1 MIRPA
6 RRQSISWRTH
16 PWRFFALVLVLTLVL
31 AGAGRIAAGLFATE
45 PRAQWIWAEGDFSDG
60 EPIAFYAVREIELP
74 AVGPGRITIAA
85 DETYLLYVNGQRI
98 GGGSFRS
105 GAPFDVYEVGDFLD
119 VGLNRIL
126 VELRSSRGAGGLLAK
141 IELAPGA
148 GTSVVTDDSWQIF
161 RRYDTGLVRGW
172 SALEGGEA
180 PQIWGRAP
188 TGRWRP
194 NGTRRR
200 HIPFQRFPPPERS
213 WPLRHQLYHSASW
226 TALDGS
232 QRRIPAIG
240 PQQVFDWGEEV
251 TGFISLDLR
260 SDEGKPGLLYVS
272 TEPPDPKDRP
282 PDAVIIPVS
291 GRRFWEDAHPR
302 RFRYLLLVG
311 TEPYSRIEVDL
322 LDGEEARAL
331 AAPADNHRGVFGIEP
346 PRSYSRAEEA
356 VWKRLEQEAAD
367 RNDPDEPRS

>member
-1 MIRPA
+1 MTSSASRHPV
-6 RRQSISWRTH
+6 SWRTH
-16 PWRFFALVLVLTLVL
+16 TWRFFALVLALTLIL
-31 AGAGRIAAGLFATE
+31 AGATRIATRLLE
-45 PRAQWIWAEGDFSDG
+45 PGQGARWIWAEGDFSGG
-60 EPIAFYAVREIELP
+60 EPISFYAAREIELP

-85 DETYLLYVNGQRI
+85 DETYVLYVNGQRI
-98 GGGSFRS
+98 GAGSYRS
-105 GAPFDVYEVGDFLD
+105 RAPFDVYEVGDFLQ

-126 VELRSSRGAGGLLAK
+126 VELRSSRGAGGLLAQ

-148 GTSVVTDDSWQIF
+148 GASVVTDDSWQIF
-161 RRYDTGLVRGW
+161 RRYDAGLVRGW
-172 SALEGGEA
+172 SALRGCEA
-180 PQIWGRAP
+180 PKIWGRAP

-194 NGTRRR
+194 NGARQR

-213 WPLRHQLYHSASW
+213 RPVRHQLYHSASW

-272 TEPPDPKDRP
+272 TEPPDAKDQP
-282 PDAVIIPVS
+282 PDAVIIPVP

-311 TEPYSRIEVDL
+311 AEPYSRIEVDL
-322 LDGEEARAL
+322 LNGEEARAL
-331 AAPADNHRGVFGIEP
+331 ISPEDEPDGLFGIEP
-346 PRSYSRAEEA
+346 PRSYSRVEEA
-356 VWKRLEQEAAD
+356 VWQRLQQEATGKSGNGRASD
-367 RNDPDEPRS
+367 